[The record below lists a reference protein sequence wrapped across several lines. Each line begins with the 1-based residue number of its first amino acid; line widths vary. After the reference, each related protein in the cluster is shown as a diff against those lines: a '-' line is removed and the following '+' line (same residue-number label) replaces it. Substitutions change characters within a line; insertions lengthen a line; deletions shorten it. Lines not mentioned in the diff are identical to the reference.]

1 MTYAKVE
8 QQPARFV
15 SLGGRR
21 RTPLTDHDHP
31 ELCLFSLALR
41 PPQRYRAPTCC
52 VRAPF
57 FSLGDSTCA
66 EYQGSARVPTPPA
79 QHALLTLGG
88 GEYAGR
94 MRAPLGDTIH
104 RRGVGGLEG
113 STPTRTHVRPGAR
126 ADGSRLLTL
135 RPPPPRATT
144 FSLPPQ
150 VLGQATLGAAWP
162 GHVRT

>member
-31 ELCLFSLALR
+31 ELCLCSLALR

-79 QHALLTLGG
+79 QHALLTSGG

-135 RPPPPRATT
+135 RPPPPRAIT